1 MNNPEAIGVVETLF
15 YTTALELTDL
25 MCKTAPVEL
34 LGMEK
39 DLGGRLVTVIVGGSV
54 SSVSAAVEAAR
65 SHCAGRPGNPLKMA
79 LAIARP
85 HPEILK
91 FIRPARAPDEGG
103 PAGKRQPGR
112 PRPGEPPENRPPS
125 GASKA
130 GGPSAPTAPAQT
142 KSRGKS
148 NSIDQEADQQ

>member
-91 FIRPARAPDEGG
+91 FIL
-103 PAGKRQPGR
+103 
-112 PRPGEPPENRPPS
+112 PGEPPENQPPPGES
-125 GASKA
+125 GAS
-130 GGPSAPTAPAQT
+130 GPSPTPEPAKK
-142 KSRGKS
+142 KSRGKRKS
-148 NSIDQEADQQ
+148 TDKEADWQ